1 MIQSDPS
8 HIILQA
14 KQLKVGYK
22 TSGTITPVLDQVD
35 LTVNKGQLIGM
46 IGINGSGKSTLLRS
60 LSGLQDVL
68 DGELLI
74 DNILLGSY
82 TPEALAK
89 KMSVVLTGQH
99 ISKNLTVTELVSL
112 GRQPYTNW
120 LGKMTPLDLKIIE
133 DALLSTDCHS
143 LAHKKCYALSD
154 GQLQRV
160 LIARA
165 LAQDTP
171 LILMDEPLTHLDL
184 HHKAALLKLLTQIS
198 KSKTKT
204 ILFSTHDI
212 EHALPLCDQMVVLQ
226 NSKVLM
232 DTPQQLVEKG
242 IFDTLFPNDNIRFDA
257 QLKRFFIEN

>member
-1 MIQSDPS
+1 MTQSDTS

-14 KQLKVGYK
+14 KQLKVGYT
-22 TSGTITPVLDQVD
+22 TSGTTTPVLDH
-35 LTVNKGQLIGM
+35 VNLELHTGQLIGM

-60 LSGLQDVL
+60 LSGLQDLL

-74 DNILLGSY
+74 DNLSHTSY
-82 TPEALAK
+82 TPEALAQK
-89 KMSVVLTGQH
+89 LSVVLTGQH

-120 LGKMTPLDLKIIE
+120 LGKMTLADLKIIE
-133 DALLSTDCHS
+133 DALISTDCHS

-198 KSKTKT
+198 KTKTKT

-226 NSKVLM
+226 DSQVLM
-232 DTPQQLVEKG
+232 DTPQNLVDNG
-242 IFDTLFPNDNIRFDA
+242 VFDTLFPHDNIRFDA